1 MSAVR
6 SAPCLRLASAA
17 LRPTT
22 TTTPG
27 SLRRTALLH
36 TSASLSGKP
45 RRSRFKNVHLD
56 AMGLSSPDKVQE
68 FTEKMFPKYTEREL
82 KALSERYTPEQMAAI
97 EAGEAAIDPKDL
109 TVQARVRTDPYRLP
123 YLDDFSK
130 IMPIVDKKVR
140 TAPLPDPNAR
150 FMTESEQ
157 SADLMKWADE
167 LIPEEHRGLLA
178 GGAQSPDE
186 ALKPQLDAL
195 AASGKSRSEI
205 EFEKQKLVRAW
216 RKDQGDRLRP
226 LESALTKAM
235 HDEFPK
241 LINERSGMNDGNRP
255 AHSPVAPGLGKDF
268 PTGGL
273 SDLRDPA
280 DEALDPEGVWR
291 QTQKVTGQPLKDLM
305 QIKNKSIVIRTVSN
319 QTRLGK
325 IRSFAIMNVAGT
337 KDGRLGVGVAKSVD
351 QSTASQKAKFLAL
364 QNLKPIKRYEDRT
377 IYGNVSAKVG
387 ATVVEIK
394 ARPPGFGIRA
404 SHRLFEIF
412 RLAGL
417 HDVSARMPRGRNP
430 MNSVKACIE
439 ALQKQKDPGQIALG
453 RGKKM
458 VDVRNVYFGGNVQ

>member
-1 MSAVR
+1 
-6 SAPCLRLASAA
+6 
-17 LRPTT
+17 
-22 TTTPG
+22 
-27 SLRRTALLH
+27 
-36 TSASLSGKP
+36 
-45 RRSRFKNVHLD
+45 
-56 AMGLSSPDKVQE
+56 MGLSSPDKVQE